1 MKKRVITLVLAV
13 FVCFMSVIPA
23 FAEEGFIGTA
33 YRVIDNADVITTEEW
48 REVMS
53 KIDEIRERQKVDIAI
68 MTTRELHGYTLQDYA
83 DYVYEYNDFGYGDN
97 LDGVL
102 LLVDMKARD
111 WYITTSGYGTTAF
124 TDAGIQYIGEQMSTY
139 LSGEDYAGAFNVYA
153 EKCDELITLAR
164 NGTPY
169 GLEQDTAA
177 SGEEAEEADEP
188 LSLVWI
194 PISIAIGVVV
204 AIIVVKGMKSNLK
217 SVRKKKEANSYV
229 RNGSM
234 VVNENYDTFLY
245 SQVTKTEIQ
254 KQNNSGSST
263 HTSSSGNTHGG
274 GGGSF

>member
-23 FAEEGFIGTA
+23 FAEDGFIGTA

>member
-1 MKKRVITLVLAV
+1 MKKRIITLVLAV
-13 FVCFMSVIPA
+13 FVCFVSVIPV
-23 FAEEGFIGTA
+23 FAEDGFIGTM

-48 REVMS
+48 RELMS

-83 DYVYEYNDFGYGDN
+83 DYVYGYNDYGYGDN

-102 LLVDMKARD
+102 LLVDMKAND

-177 SGEEAEEADEP
+177 PGEETDEP

-204 AIIVVKGMKSNLK
+204 AIIVVKGMKSDLK

-229 RNGSM
+229 RNGSL

>member
-1 MKKRVITLVLAV
+1 MKKRIITLVLAV
-13 FVCFMSVIPA
+13 FVCFVSVIPV
-23 FAEEGFIGTA
+23 FAEDGFIGTM

-48 REVMS
+48 RELMS

-83 DYVYEYNDFGYGDN
+83 DYVYGYNDYGYGDN

-102 LLVDMKARD
+102 LLVDMKAND

-169 GLEQDTAA
+169 GLEQDITA
-177 SGEEAEEADEP
+177 SGERAEEADEP

-204 AIIVVKGMKSNLK
+204 AIIVVKGMKSDLK

-229 RNGSM
+229 RNGSL

>member
-1 MKKRVITLVLAV
+1 
-13 FVCFMSVIPA
+13 MSVIPA

-124 TDAGIQYIGEQMSTY
+124 TDAGIQYIGEQMSAY

>member
-1 MKKRVITLVLAV
+1 MKKRVMTLVLAV

-23 FAEEGFIGTA
+23 FAIDGFDESY
-33 YRVIDNADVITTEEW
+33 YRVFDDADLITTEEW
-48 REVMS
+48 RELLS
-53 KIDEIRERQKVDIAI
+53 KIDEIRERQKFDIAI
-68 MTTRELHGYTLQDYA
+68 MTTTDTDYMSLQEFA
-83 DYVYEYNDFGYGDN
+83 DYIYDYYDYGYGEN
-97 LDGVL
+97 SDGI
-102 LLVDMKARD
+102 LLVIVTEANG

-124 TDAGIQYIGEQMSTY
+124 TDAGIQYLGEQMSTY
-139 LSGEDYAGAFNVYA
+139 FTNGDYIGAFNVYL
-153 EKCDELITLAR
+153 ENCDELITLAR

-169 GLEQDTAA
+169 GSKQDSSA
-177 SGEEAEEADEP
+177 SGEEADKP
-188 LSLVWI
+188 LSIIWI

-204 AIIVVKGMKSNLK
+204 AIIVVKGMKSDLK

-229 RNGSM
+229 RNGSL

-245 SQVTKTEIQ
+245 SQVTKTAIQ